1 MGIQHFNTPGM
12 WQWCEACTWER
23 VFKIRAASVC
33 RGGGVCVCVN
43 ILPKP
48 SSAQP
53 ARTPAEVAP
62 GCLLLCFSMGKV
74 FMLTCLVCQVNW
86 GPADRTVKHI
96 GDQAGNHRP
105 RRLLTFI
112 RGIRRSI
119 SGSSCRREIRPMIL
133 LRIKPYS
140 PHSSQHWPTV
150 RWVVPVVRK
159 WF

>member
-1 MGIQHFNTPGM
+1 MFT
-12 WQWCEACTWER
+12 
-23 VFKIRAASVC
+23 VFKTSSQHLECGSGARHAPE
-33 RGGGVCVCVN
+33 RGFLKECLCLCVN

-74 FMLTCLVCQVNW
+74 FNEAITLTCLVCQVNW

-96 GDQAGNHRP
+96 GDQAGKHRP
-105 RRLLTFI
+105 RRLLTF
-112 RGIRRSI
+112 I